1 MVEETIRKAVAG
13 SKNFVKPEAGDYI
26 QGGLLYCGKCKTPK
40 QIRIEVAGI
49 IIEPYTPCVCQK
61 ERQEAAEAEARQRE
75 FAEKVRQNRRECF
88 PDGKLGTWTFEN
100 DDGSNAKYTNAMKRY
115 VANFE
120 SFREQGKGVLLHGQ
134 TGHGKTYLA
143 ACVANALI
151 DKGYKAIF
159 TSLSR
164 MTATME
170 GKWGG
175 REEYINLLSRVPL
188 VVLDDFGT
196 ERDTKYMQE
205 IVYDVINAR
214 YTAGLPLIVTT
225 NLTLEQLARPES
237 VNEQRI
243 YGRLLEMCY
252 PIEVKGRNKRQD
264 KMMDTYAPM
273 RDILGV

>member
-1 MVEETIRKAVAG
+1 MVEETIMKAVEG
-13 SKNFVKPEAGDYI
+13 SKDFVKQEPGDYI
-26 QGGLLYCGKCKTPK
+26 QDGLLYCGKCHTPK
-40 QIRIEVAGI
+40 QIRVNIVNI
-49 IIEPYTPCVCQK
+49 TIEPYVPCQCQK
-61 ERQEAAEAEARQRE
+61 ERQEAAEAEAKRRE
-75 FAEKVRQNRRECF
+75 FAERVQKNRRECF
-88 PDGKLGTWTFEN
+88 PEGKLATWTFEN
-100 DDGSNAKYTNAMKRY
+100 DDGSNAKYIAAMKRY

-120 SFREQGKGVLLHGQ
+120 DFRAKGKGVLLHGE

-143 ACVANALI
+143 ACVANAII
-151 DKGYKAIF
+151 DKGHKAIF
-159 TSLSR
+159 ASLSR

-175 REEYINLLSRVPL
+175 REEYINRLSRVPL
-188 VVLDDFGT
+188 VVIDDFGA

-205 IVYDVINAR
+205 IVFDVIDAR
-214 YTAGLPLIVTT
+214 YIAGLPLIVTT
-225 NLTLEQLARPES
+225 NLTLEKLARPET
-237 VNEQRI
+237 VAEKRI

>member
-1 MVEETIRKAVAG
+1 MVEETIMKAVEG
-13 SKNFVKPEAGDYI
+13 SKEFVKPEPGDYI
-26 QGGLLYCGKCKTPK
+26 QDGLLYCGKCRTPK
-40 QIRIEVAGI
+40 QIRVQIVNLT
-49 IIEPYTPCVCQK
+49 IEPYTPCKCQK
-61 ERQEAAEAEARQRE
+61 ERQAAAEAEAKRRE
-75 FAEKVRQNRRECF
+75 FAEWVRKNRRECF
-88 PDGKLGTWTFEN
+88 PEGKLETWTFEN
-100 DDGSNAKYTNAMKRY
+100 DDGSNSKYIAAMKRY

-120 SFREQGKGVLLHGQ
+120 DFLEKGKGVILYGP

-143 ACVANALI
+143 AATANAVI
-151 DKGYKAIF
+151 DRGDKAIF

-164 MTATME
+164 ATATME
-170 GKWGG
+170 SKWGG

-188 VVLDDFGT
+188 VVIDDFGT

-243 YGRLLEMCY
+243 YDRLLEMCY
-252 PIEVKGRNKRQD
+252 PIEVKGRNKRKD